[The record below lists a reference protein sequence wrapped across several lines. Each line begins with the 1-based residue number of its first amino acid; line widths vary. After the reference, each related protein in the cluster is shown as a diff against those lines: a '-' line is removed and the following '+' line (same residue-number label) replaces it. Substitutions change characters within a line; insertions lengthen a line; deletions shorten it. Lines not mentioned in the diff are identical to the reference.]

1 MYTIAETRWGCEIG
15 CVTRANARK
24 YTRQARLHHVRPT
37 GPVIDGQL
45 WKSVYLRRR
54 LNATLVDAM
63 NQPNDV
69 APYRFFYERCMR
81 FKPKGDVR
89 AAFGSVGITPEV
101 LAVLVTPG
109 AVPGNRVACAWACDA
124 YPNSSVVRRDLCR
137 PTTSTPDPTAQ
148 HLWKR
153 KWKVRPKSEAS
164 NCAPNVR
171 AGCRAS

>member
-89 AAFGSVGITPEV
+89 AAFESVGITPEV
-101 LAVLVTPG
+101 LAVLVKPG
-109 AVPGNRVACAWACDA
+109 AIPGNRVACAWACEA
-124 YPNSSVVRRDLCR
+124 YPNSGVPRAGCR
-137 PTTSTPDPTAQ
+137 ATTCTPDPTAQ
-148 HLWKR
+148 HVWKR

-171 AGCRAS
+171 AGCRA